1 MFSCARASFTTTHN
15 SGVYYIEK
23 AGNLEILNLNKWRK
37 ILDKPMSLILL
48 AAEKFSDANLKVQNV
63 PAEV

>member
-1 MFSCARASFTTTHN
+1 M
-15 SGVYYIEK
+15 
-23 AGNLEILNLNKWRK
+23 AGNLEILNLNKRRK

>member
-1 MFSCARASFTTTHN
+1 MLSNKEISDLKHVVMTKTVELEN
-15 SGVYYIEK
+15 KEI
-23 AGNLEILNLNKWRK
+23 EILNLNKRRK